1 MAGSEEPMTPAD
13 TALALLRESRDGARI
28 FTDNGATVTRLAQEA
43 GVTVT
48 YVHVNL
54 SALMTERRVV
64 EGKGGEDDPHT
75 L

>member
-13 TALALLRESRDGARI
+13 TALALLRESRDGAHI
-28 FTDNGATVTRLAQEA
+28 FTDDGATVTRLAQEA

-54 SALMTERRVV
+54 SALTTERRVV
-64 EGKGGEDDPHT
+64 EGKGANDDPHT

>member
-1 MAGSEEPMTPAD
+1 MTPAD
-13 TALALLRESRDGARI
+13 TALTLLRESRDGGRI
-28 FTDNGATVTRLAQEA
+28 FTDDGATVTRLAQEA

-64 EGKGGEDDPHT
+64 EGKGGEDDPRI